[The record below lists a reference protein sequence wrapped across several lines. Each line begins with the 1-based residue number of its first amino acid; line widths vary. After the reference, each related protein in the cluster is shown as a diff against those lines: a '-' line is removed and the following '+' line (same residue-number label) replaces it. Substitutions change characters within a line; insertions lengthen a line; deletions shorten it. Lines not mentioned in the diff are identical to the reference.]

1 MFKNIDEA
9 IDWIVLRKR
18 NSHSFELFK
27 SFMEKLGNPQDDL
40 KIIHVAGTNG
50 KGSTV
55 TFLRDMFINNGY
67 HVGTLQSPHY
77 LSHLD
82 RIRLDGA
89 NIPDEAFLRILNQY
103 YEMFV
108 DENLG
113 MFEIDYVIAIMFF
126 LEVKT
131 DYALIETGIGGRLD
145 STNVVNKPV
154 LSIITNIGY
163 DHQDMLGDT
172 LEEICYEKC
181 GIIKG
186 NSHTIVG
193 YIDDNLKNIVKNRCN
208 SLNNEYHECAS
219 YNILSPG
226 TFEYKGVL
234 YTLNP
239 KALYQIQNAS
249 LSLETYDI
257 LSDICGIRCDDE
269 ALKKALRSFVWSGRF
284 EKVSDNP
291 LIILD
296 GAHNENG
303 VKALMESFDLIEGTK
318 CIVFSALKRKNYK
331 EMYDILKRHCD
342 EIVLTSF
349 DYPGAI
355 DINDIENEKFY
366 PDAKEAIAYARC
378 NFEAVLICGSL
389 YFISDVAGNKLYG

>member
-9 IDWIVLRKR
+9 IDWIVQRKR

-181 GIIKG
+181 GIIKE

-208 SLNNEYHECAS
+208 SLNNKYHECAS

-234 YTLNP
+234 YTLNS

-249 LSLETYDI
+249 LSLEAYDI
-257 LSDICGIRCDDE
+257 LNDICGIRCDDE

-331 EMYDILKRHCD
+331 EMYDILKRHCN

>member
-9 IDWIVLRKR
+9 IDWIVQRKR

-126 LEVKT
+126 LEVKN
-131 DYALIETGIGGRLD
+131 DYALIETAIGGRLD
-145 STNVVNKPV
+145 STNVVHKSV
-154 LSIITNIGY
+154 LSIITNFAY
-163 DHQDMLGDT
+163 DH
-172 LEEICYEKC
+172 
-181 GIIKG
+181 
-186 NSHTIVG
+186 
-193 YIDDNLKNIVKNRCN
+193 
-208 SLNNEYHECAS
+208 
-219 YNILSPG
+219 
-226 TFEYKGVL
+226 
-234 YTLNP
+234 
-239 KALYQIQNAS
+239 
-249 LSLETYDI
+249 
-257 LSDICGIRCDDE
+257 
-269 ALKKALRSFVWSGRF
+269 
-284 EKVSDNP
+284 
-291 LIILD
+291 
-296 GAHNENG
+296 
-303 VKALMESFDLIEGTK
+303 
-318 CIVFSALKRKNYK
+318 
-331 EMYDILKRHCD
+331 
-342 EIVLTSF
+342 
-349 DYPGAI
+349 
-355 DINDIENEKFY
+355 
-366 PDAKEAIAYARC
+366 
-378 NFEAVLICGSL
+378 
-389 YFISDVAGNKLYG
+389 

>member
-9 IDWIVLRKR
+9 LNWIVKRKR

-27 SFMEKLGNPQDDL
+27 SFMDRLGNPQDSL

-82 RIRLDGA
+82 RIRIDGN
-89 NIPDEAFLRILNQY
+89 NIADEAFLRILNQY
-103 YEMFV
+103 YELFIK
-108 DENLG
+108 ENLG
-113 MFEIDYVIAIMFF
+113 MFEIDYVIAILYFI
-126 LEVKT
+126 EEKV

-145 STNVVNKPV
+145 STNVVNKPL
-154 LSIITNIGY
+154 LSIITNIGF
-163 DHQDMLGDT
+163 DHQDMLGNT
-172 LEEICYEKC
+172 LEEICQEKC
-181 GIIKG
+181 GIIKKD
-186 NSHTIVG
+186 SHTIVG
-193 YIDDNLKNIVKNRCN
+193 YIDEKLKNIVKKRCN
-208 SLNNEYHECAS
+208 KLNNIFHECKN
-219 YNILSPG
+219 YKVLSPG
-226 TFEYKGVL
+226 TFEYDGIL
-234 YTLNP
+234 YTLNS

-249 LSLETYDI
+249 LSLEAYGI
-257 LSDICGIRCDDE
+257 LSDIEGIRNDNE
-269 ALKKALRSFVWSGRF
+269 ALKKALRSFKWSGRF
-284 EKVSDNP
+284 EKVSDKP

-303 VKALMESFDLIEGTK
+303 VRALMESFDLIEGRK

-355 DINDIENEKFY
+355 DINDIDNEKFY
-366 PDAKEAIAYARC
+366 SSAFEAIAYAK
-378 NFEAVLICGSL
+378 NNYETVLICGSL

>member
-9 IDWIVLRKR
+9 LDWIVKKKR
-18 NSHSFELFK
+18 NNHSFDLFR
-27 SFMEKLGNPQDDL
+27 SFMEKLNNPQDKL

-82 RIRLDGA
+82 RIRLDGN
-89 NIPDEAFLRILNQY
+89 NIPEETFVRLLNQY
-103 YEMFV
+103 YELFV
-108 DENLG
+108 KEDLG
-113 MFEIDYVIAIMFF
+113 MFEIDYVIAVMFF
-126 LEVKT
+126 LEEKV

-145 STNVVNKPV
+145 STNVVNKPI

-172 LEEICYEKC
+172 LEEICQEKC
-181 GIIKG
+181 GIIKK
-186 NSHTIVG
+186 NSNTIVG
-193 YIDDNLKNIVKNRCN
+193 YIDDNLKNIVRERCE
-208 SLNNEYHECAS
+208 SLNNKYHECQN
-219 YNILSPG
+219 YTVLSPG
-226 TFEYKGVL
+226 TFEYNGIL
-234 YTLNP
+234 YSLNS

-249 LSLETYDI
+249 LSLETYSV
-257 LSDICGIRCDDE
+257 LSNLYGVRNDNE
-269 ALKKALRSFVWSGRF
+269 ALKKALRSFKWSGRF
-284 EKVSDNP
+284 EKVNDKP

-303 VKALMESFDLIEGTK
+303 VRALMESFDLIEGTK

-331 EMYDILKRHCD
+331 EMYDILKKHCD

-355 DINDIENEKFY
+355 DISDIENEKFY
-366 PDAKEAIAYARC
+366 SNASEAIAYAK
-378 NFEAVLICGSL
+378 NSYEVVLICGSL